1 MFVAQIVLIGLVVFE
16 RKSERF
22 SFSSRSSLK
31 NDSLIELQVKEFLF
45 LVCVCVGLIREL
57 EVVCAFSTGAQCESR
72 VLVYVESVFPIL

>member
-22 SFSSRSSLK
+22 SSSSRSSLK

-45 LVCVCVGLIREL
+45 LVCVRWSYQGARGCV
-57 EVVCAFSTGAQCESR
+57 CF
-72 VLVYVESVFPIL
+72 